1 MKQSISVSMQMK
13 FFIKEEISRNRTK
26 YVYWSLVDSGVRR
39 EKELSKAIGTLLALL
54 SIDVYQLT

>member
-13 FFIKEEISRNRTK
+13 FFMKEEISRNRTR

-39 EKELSKAIGTLLALL
+39 GKELSKAIGTLLALL
-54 SIDVYQLT
+54 SIDVY

>member
-1 MKQSISVSMQMK
+1 MKSSMK
-13 FFIKEEISRNRTK
+13 GEITLQYQ